1 MFAKVFDWFETRYS
15 PVALAKDRQP
25 PMGLWN
31 FFRYFIMQFRAGFAM
46 RMLFVAAGAVVDAM
60 LPIFVGII
68 VGMLASSDPHSFFTE
83 HGTTWKAGAS

>member
-15 PVALAKDRQP
+15 PVALAEDRQP

-46 RMLFVAAGAVVDAM
+46 RMLFVAAGAIVDAM
-60 LPIFVGII
+60 LPIDQPPPFLHEGCGRVQSTKPLTG
-68 VGMLASSDPHSFFTE
+68 
-83 HGTTWKAGAS
+83 